1 MKSIM
6 YPEPY
11 LDYLVQFHV
20 ERDYFECHEILEEY
34 WKSAPPAERQ
44 SVWVG
49 LIQIAVGLYH
59 HRRGNVNGARK
70 MLTSAHALV
79 KQHHTEL
86 ERLGLD
92 STTLERLLAVR
103 LEEIEQGLPYRSIT
117 LPMRAAELIA
127 AYKAACAKQNQP
139 EYRDSD
145 MNDPFLLNKHTLRDR
160 SDVLAERERQLQLRQ
175 GKQNDPDSAT

>member
-1 MKSIM
+1 M

-34 WKSAPPAERQ
+34 WKSAPPKERQ

-59 HRRGNVNGARK
+59 HRRGNVTGARK
-70 MLTSAHALV
+70 MLASACTLV
-79 KQHHTEL
+79 KRHHEDV

-92 STTLERLLAVR
+92 STALERLLTER
-103 LEEIEQGLPYRSIT
+103 LEEINNGLPYRSIA
-117 LPMRAAELIA
+117 LPMQAAELIA

-145 MNDPFLLNKHTLRDR
+145 MSDPFLLHKHTLRDR

-175 GKQNDPDSAT
+175 GKQNDSDSDSVT

>member
-1 MKSIM
+1 M

-34 WKSAPPAERQ
+34 WKSAPAEKRQ
-44 SVWVG
+44 PVWVG

-59 HRRGNVNGARK
+59 HRRGNLNGAGK

-79 KQHHTEL
+79 KEHHEEI

-92 STTLERLLAVR
+92 STALQRLLAER
-103 LEEIEQGLPYRSIT
+103 LDEIQKGMPYRSLT
-117 LPMRAAELIA
+117 LPMQAAELIS
-127 AYKAACAKQNQP
+127 AYKAACARQNQP
-139 EYRDSD
+139 EHRDSD
-145 MNDPFLLNKHTLRDR
+145 MSDPFLLNKHTLRDR

-175 GKQNDPDSAT
+175 GKQINPAD